1 MTQTEVNKSLNY
13 EVCELN
19 IETNIETK
27 QPRKLLFVHL
37 FNLLFK
43 QAFGYQRFLHF

>member
-1 MTQTEVNKSLNY
+1 MTQTELNKSLNY
-13 EVCELN
+13 EVCEL
-19 IETNIETK
+19 NIETK

-37 FNLLFK
+37 FNSLFK